1 MQRTRTAI
9 SGILGSLGI
18 ALLVVGL
25 ALAMENTAAAKDEDG
40 NIAPCSFCS
49 DTCDE
54 VPDDEGGGCS
64 GFCEGWLCGATCACR
79 RDRTNTVCLCKP
91 SIFDPAP

>member
-9 SGILGSLGI
+9 SGVLGSLGI

-40 NIAPCSFCS
+40 NFNVCTLC
-49 DTCDE
+49 TENCDE
-54 VPDDEGGGCS
+54 VPPPSGGCS
-64 GFCEGWLCGATCACR
+64 GFCDGWLCGASCGCR
-79 RDRTNTVCLCKP
+79 RDKKTGLVCVCRTN
-91 SIFDPAP
+91 IFNP